1 MEQVFEGTPKAEIS
15 LDGRRV
21 TRGEVTHDWGSKLQ
35 WQVKRDD
42 KVVATAAA
50 RSETTYEH
58 SDTPPGKYEIV
69 LQLFKYVNFKKDGK
83 GPKAN
88 FTQSKFIDISNSV
101 SYSI

>member
-1 MEQVFEGTPKAEIS
+1 MDQVFEGTPQAEIT

-42 KVVATAAA
+42 QVIATVAA
-50 RSETTYEH
+50 RSQTSYEH
-58 SDTPPGKYEIV
+58 PDVTPGQYQIV

-83 GPKAN
+83 GPDASY
-88 FTQSKFIDISNSV
+88 TQSKFVDISETV